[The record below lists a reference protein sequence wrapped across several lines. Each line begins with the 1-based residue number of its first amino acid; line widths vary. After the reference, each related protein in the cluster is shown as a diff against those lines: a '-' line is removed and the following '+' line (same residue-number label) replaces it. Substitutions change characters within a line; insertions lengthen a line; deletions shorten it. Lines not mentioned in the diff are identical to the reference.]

1 MKCSKIIYTT
11 LLSALVV
18 TTGCKDETKDEA
30 TANDTASAAE
40 VTAAPTAV
48 PIKPEEPKDP
58 NEVIA
63 SINDT
68 KYLRKDMDEVVNAIL
83 KARKVPPEQAAMA
96 KEHFEKQAAYSFIM
110 KSLLMSEAKKEGV
123 KLTDADRKKQT
134 EKVEKQLKAQNKTIE
149 DYFKE
154 SPMGEKRA
162 RKEFDEGMIIDKLL
176 TAKVI
181 DKIEIDDAEA
191 AKQVEEITAANKE
204 LEEKNKNLDKANAE
218 KKAKIEALKKQLAA
232 GADFEELAKAN
243 SDCPS
248 GQKGGSLGEFTHGQM
263 VKAFEDVAFSQEI
276 GKVSDIV
283 ETQFGYHLIKT
294 TAKTAAVE
302 AKGDTPAKP
311 ESVTAAHILVKIEQ
325 AQPVKPVPAI
335 EDIKKTLKS
344 EKSQQAVKDY
354 IEELKKVAK
363 IETIFKDLPL

>member
-1 MKCSKIIYTT
+1 MKCTKIICTT

-18 TTGCKDETKDEA
+18 TTGCKEDKKTTDA
-30 TANDTASAAE
+30 PD
-40 VTAAPTAV
+40 TAAPDATDAAVTTPAV
-48 PIKPEEPKDP
+48 PVKPEEPKDP

-63 SINDT
+63 SVNDV
-68 KYLRKDMDEVVNAIL
+68 KYIRKDMDEVVNTIL
-83 KARKVPPEQAAMA
+83 KARNVPAEQVAMA

-110 KSLLMSEAKKEGV
+110 KTLLMSEAKKQGITISEE
-123 KLTDADRKKQT
+123 DKKAQT
-134 EKVEKQLKAQNKTIE
+134 EKVETQLKSQNKTIE

-176 TAKVI
+176 TTTVI
-181 DKIEIDDAEA
+181 DKILVDDAAA
-191 AKQVEEITAANKE
+191 AKQIAEITAANKE

-218 KKAKIEALKKQLAA
+218 KKAQIKDIQKQLAD
-232 GADFEELAKAN
+232 GANFEELAKAN

-263 VKAFEDVAFSQEI
+263 VKAFEDVAFAQEV

-294 TAKTAAVE
+294 TAKSPAVE

-311 ESVTAAHILVKIEQ
+311 ESVTASHILIKSEQ
-325 AQPVKPVPAI
+325 AQKAQPIPTMEDVK
-335 EDIKKTLKS
+335 KNLKNQQS
-344 EKSQQAVKDY
+344 QEKRK
-354 IEELKKVAK
+354 
-363 IETIFKDLPL
+363 

>member
-1 MKCSKIIYTT
+1 MKCTKTICTIF
-11 LLSALVV
+11 LSALVI
-18 TTGCKDETKDEA
+18 TTGCKKEKNDDSTTKEA
-30 TANDTASAAE
+30 TSCTA
-40 VTAAPTAV
+40 TTTPAV

-58 NEVIA
+58 NEVVA

-68 KYLRKDMDEVVNAIL
+68 KYLRKDMDEVVNTIL
-83 KARKVPPEQAAMA
+83 KARNVPADQAAMA
-96 KEHFEKQAAYSFIM
+96 RGHFEKQAVYSFIM
-110 KSLLMSEAKKEGV
+110 KSLLMNEVEKEGV
-123 KLTDADRKKQT
+123 KLTDEDRKTQT

-154 SPMGEKRA
+154 SPMGEERA

-176 TAKVI
+176 RAKVI
-181 DKIEIDDAEA
+181 DKIKIDDAA
-191 AKQVEEITAANKE
+191 IDKQIEEITASNKA
-204 LEEKNKNLDKANAE
+204 LEEKNKNLDKVNAE
-218 KKAKIEALKKQLAA
+218 KKAKIEDLKKQLAE

-263 VKAFEDVAFSQEI
+263 VKTFEDVAFSQEI

-294 TAKTAAVE
+294 TAKTPAVE

-311 ESVTAAHILVKIEQ
+311 ESVAASHILIKTEQ
-325 AQPVKPVPAI
+325 VQSAQPIPTKEDVK
-335 EDIKKTLKS
+335 EDLKS
-344 EKSQQAVKDY
+344 KESQQAVKDY
-354 IEELKKVAK
+354 IEGLKKDAK
-363 IETIFKDLPL
+363 IETIFTDLPL